1 MVNRPRQSAYTKA
14 LQNLAI
20 IAKQALTGSDNE
32 TASLIKILSMLTVL
46 VGLGLTIFDVVKMG
60 RPFDIQSFGI
70 GMGALF
76 GLVGAA
82 LGVSF
87 TSEIDP
93 NPISRTTTS
102 KVSSIIGGGHVTQQQ
117 TTVTQTS
124 TQTTPNDT
132 IQPVVQT
139 IISDPVP
146 DTVMVNQTTVTS
158 SPMIDP
164 GDEMQEPVFVR
175 SETNGPRTPFP
186 LFKKKG

>member
-1 MVNRPRQSAYTKA
+1 MVNRPRQSAYSKA

-20 IAKQALTGSDNE
+20 IAKQTLTGSDNE
-32 TASLIKILSMLTVL
+32 TASLIKILSMLTVV

-93 NPISRTTTS
+93 NATATTTTS
-102 KVSSIIGGGHVTQQQ
+102 KVSSIIGRDHVTQQQ

-132 IQPVVQT
+132 QQPTVQT
-139 IISDPVP
+139 IVSDPIS
-146 DTVMVNQTTVTS
+146 DTVMVEQTTITS
-158 SPMIDP
+158 SPMDDSVEIK
-164 GDEMQEPVFVR
+164 QEPIFVR
-175 SETNGPRTPFP
+175 SETNRPKTPFP